1 LRRLSIVV
9 LSPEAVLAD
18 ESEEEKETREDSGDS
33 ESLEGITKVVLDGA
47 DAGLGWSASSN

>member
-1 LRRLSIVV
+1 MRRLSIV

-33 ESLEGITKVVLDGA
+33 KSLEGISKVVLDGA
-47 DAGLGWSASSN
+47 DAGLGWPASSN

>member
-1 LRRLSIVV
+1 LRRLLSIV

-33 ESLEGITKVVLDGA
+33 KSLEGISKVVLDGA
-47 DAGLGWSASSN
+47 DAGLGWPASSN

>member
-1 LRRLSIVV
+1 MRRLSIIV

-18 ESEEEKETREDSGDS
+18 ESEEEKETREDSGNS

-47 DAGLGWSASSN
+47 DARLCWPAISN